1 MIRRVLT
8 LIFILSLLA
17 GTVHAQILD
26 DSTQNVYGPTTT
38 NYTYFNDI
46 KYNINQSFHP
56 DTSINRF
63 HVYSL
68 VNQYQNK
75 LQDLGNIGTAA
86 KPVFYTPPDII
97 GRTSGYYVYN
107 PYRLRIKDIQ
117 LYNTRSPYSHIYAV
131 FGGGNRNMT
140 YIQHSQSIKPNWN
153 FGFNYRT
160 LLINKQISSTGR
172 GDNEVESTGY
182 NAYMYYWTKDS
193 SYFIYGAFSRINHR
207 VDESGGIDDSEF
219 TRDDQY
225 FDDNVNVNLENSGS
239 RELNIKYFLY
249 QQYSLKNYFTIYNE
263 FSRSL
268 VSNYF
273 QNENLT
279 AESSYFDQI
288 LYNTQE
294 TFHKDKFRDFSN
306 EAGIK
311 GDLKNAFYNAYFR
324 YRQTNFLPSRLKQNE
339 VRNETYLGGSLRYDN
354 DSTYFLKVSGELMN
368 NGNHQLSGI
377 YQNRF
382 WELSYNRFMYEPAS
396 IHEQYFSNHY
406 EWYNNF
412 GPVQSD
418 NFKGLFKLDF
428 KRLWFHPYMTV
439 SNIYNYIYFDTQKKP
454 IQATSS
460 VQLYSPG
467 FDLNIDITPFLHWN
481 TTFIYTFSSGSEEAT
496 NAFRIPTIFINSN
509 LYYSRYLFNKKLLT
523 TIGIDTH
530 YRDSYFADG
539 YDPIT
544 QQFHIQNDFEIPSYF
559 LVDLYANIKIGT
571 VKLFLKMTYVNQGQN
586 SGYFVTPVYT
596 GQPRVLDLGLS
607 WMFYD

>member
-1 MIRRVLT
+1 MIRRVL
-8 LIFILSLLA
+8 IIIIVFWQPAKVFS
-17 GTVHAQILD
+17 QILD
-26 DSTQNVYGPTTT
+26 DSTQNVYGPATT
-38 NYTYFNDI
+38 NYTYLNSI
-46 KYNINQSFHP
+46 KYNLNQSYHP

-63 HVYSL
+63 HVYNF
-68 VNQYQNK
+68 VNKHYNK

-86 KPVFYTPPDII
+86 KAVYYTPPEII
-97 GRTSGYYVYN
+97 GRTSGYYVYD
-107 PYRLRIKDIQ
+107 PYRLKIRDIQ

-160 LLINKQISSTGR
+160 LLINKQISSSGR

-193 SYFIYGAFSRINHR
+193 TYFIYGAFSRIGHR
-207 VDESGGIDDSEF
+207 VNESGGIDDSGF

-225 FDDNVNVNLENSGS
+225 FDENVNVRLENAGS
-239 RELNIKYFLY
+239 KELNIQYFLY
-249 QQYSLKNYFTIYNE
+249 QQLRLKNYFTLYNE

-273 QNENLT
+273 QNDNLSS
-279 AESSYFDQI
+279 ESDFFDQI
-288 LYNTQE
+288 LFNKQE
-294 TFHKDKFRDFSN
+294 TFHRDKFRDLSN
-306 EAGIK
+306 ESGIK

-324 YRQTNFLPSRLKQNE
+324 YRQTNFLPSRIRQNE
-339 VRNETYLGGSLRYDN
+339 IRNETYLGGSLRYDN
-354 DSTYFLKVSGELMN
+354 DSTYYLRLSGELMN
-368 NGNHQLSGI
+368 NGNHHLSGI
-377 YQNRF
+377 YENRF
-382 WELSYNRFMYEPAS
+382 WELSYHRFMYEPSA

-406 EWYNNF
+406 EWYNDF

-418 NFKGLFKLDF
+418 NFKGLFKMDF
-428 KRLWFHPYMTV
+428 KWLSFHPTMTV
-439 SNIYNYIYFDTQKKP
+439 SNIYNYIYFDTEKRP
-454 IQATSS
+454 AQATSF

-467 FDLNIDITPFLHWN
+467 INLSIDITPYLHWK
-481 TTFIYTFSSGSEEAT
+481 TTFIYTLSSGREEAT
-496 NAFRIPTIFINSN
+496 NAFRIPTLFINSN
-509 LYYSRYLFNKKLLT
+509 LFYSRYLFNKKLLT
-523 TIGIDTH
+523 TIGVDTH
-530 YRDSYFADG
+530 YRNAYFADG
-539 YDPIT
+539 YDPVT
-544 QQFHIQNDFEIPSYF
+544 QQFFIQNDFEIPSYF

-586 SGYFVTPVYT
+586 SGYFVTPNYI